1 MGLRVGPESD
11 RTAPDRYRRGVASP
25 QTRSSIVI
33 LAGAR
38 TPMGRFQG
46 GLSSLTATDLG
57 AGAIAAAI
65 DRSRI
70 TPEDVD
76 FAYLG
81 NVVAAGVGQVPARR
95 AAADAGIPLTV
106 PSTLL
111 NRACLSGLH
120 AIHLASQMIRLGEAD
135 TVVAGGMESMT
146 NAPYLLTKA
155 RSGYRIG
162 DGAVVDSMMAD
173 GLTCTLEHCA
183 MGEATERYAAELG
196 LAREPQ
202 DAFAAASH
210 ERAARAQKD
219 GLFATEI
226 VPASIPQRRGE
237 PVVVS
242 DDEGIRTDADA
253 ESMGRL
259 RAAFAPDGNLTAGNA
274 SQISDGAA
282 ACIVT
287 TMDRAEALGIAPLA
301 EVVSHGQVAGPD
313 ASLLHQP
320 SNAIGVALDRAGL
333 TVADMD
339 LLEINE
345 AFAAVALAS
354 MDALGVTDEI
364 VNVNGGAIALGHPI
378 GMSGTRIV
386 LTLAHELARRGGGLG
401 AAGLCGGGGQGEAM
415 VLRVAA

>member
-65 DRSRI
+65 DRSGI

-183 MGEATERYAAELG
+183 MGEATERYASELG

-226 VPASIPQRRGE
+226 VPVSIPQRRGE

>member
-1 MGLRVGPESD
+1 MSE
-11 RTAPDRYRRGVASP
+11 T
-25 QTRSSIVI
+25 VI
-33 LAGAR
+33 LSGAR
-38 TPMGRFQG
+38 TPIAKMSG
-46 GLSSLTATDLG
+46 GLSAFSGTDLG
-57 AGAIAAAI
+57 GLAIKEALA
-65 DRSRI
+65 R
-70 TPEDVD
+70 
-76 FAYLG
+76 
-81 NVVAAGVGQVPARR
+81 AGVPGEDIDYVYMGQVVMGGAGQVPARQ
-95 AAADAGIPLTV
+95 AAFKGGIPLDV
-106 PSTLL
+106 PSTGI
-111 NRACLSGLH
+111 NKACPSGLN
-120 AIHLASQMIRLGEAD
+120 AIQLAHRHIMAGEAEMI
-135 TVVAGGMESMT
+135 VAGGMESMT

-162 DGAVVDSMMAD
+162 DGAVIDSMMAD

-183 MGEATERYAAELG
+183 MGEATERYASELG

-226 VPASIPQRRGE
+226 VPVSIPQRRGE

-287 TMDRAEALGIAPLA
+287 TMDRAEALGITPLA

-345 AFAAVALAS
+345 AFAAVGLAS
-354 MDALGVTDEI
+354 IAELGISDEI
-364 VNVNGGAIALGHPI
+364 VNVNGGAMALGHPI
-378 GMSGTRIV
+378 GATGSILIGTM
-386 LTLAHELARRGGGLG
+386 LDELERRDLQFGLVTMC
-401 AAGLCGGGGQGEAM
+401 AAGGMAPAIIIE
-415 VLRVAA
+415 RI

>member
-1 MGLRVGPESD
+1 
-11 RTAPDRYRRGVASP
+11 
-25 QTRSSIVI
+25 
-33 LAGAR
+33 
-38 TPMGRFQG
+38 MGRFQG
-46 GLSSLTATDLG
+46 GLSPLTATDLG
-57 AGAIAAAI
+57 AAAI
-65 DRSRI
+65 SGALDRAGI
-70 TPEDVD
+70 TGSDVD

-81 NVVAAGVGQVPARR
+81 NVVAAGTGQVPARR

-111 NRACLSGLH
+111 NRACLSGMH

-155 RSGYRIG
+155 RGGYRIG
-162 DGAVVDSMMAD
+162 DGAVVDSMMSD
-173 GLTCTLEHCA
+173 GLTCTLEGCA
-183 MGEATERYAAELG
+183 MGEATERYAAEMG

-202 DAFAAASH
+202 DAFSAQSH

-219 GLFATEI
+219 GLLAEEI
-226 VPASIPQRRGE
+226 VPVSIPQRRGE
-237 PVVVS
+237 PIQLT
-242 DDEGIRTDADA
+242 DDEGIRSDVDASSLA
-253 ESMGRL
+253 RL
-259 RAAFAPDGNLTAGNA
+259 RAAFVADGNITAGNA

-287 TMDRAEALGIAPLA
+287 TLERAEALGMEPLA
-301 EVVSHGQVAGPD
+301 ELVSHGQVAGPD

-320 SNAIGVALDRAGL
+320 SNAIALALEKAGM
-333 TVADMD
+333 TVADLD

-354 MDALGVTDEI
+354 MDALGVSDGI

-378 GMSGTRIV
+378 GMSGTRV
-386 LTLAHELARRGGGLG
+386 ALTLAYELKRRGGGMG
-401 AAGLCGGGGQGEAM
+401 AAALCGGGGQGEAL
-415 VLRVAA
+415 VLKV

>member
-1 MGLRVGPESD
+1 
-11 RTAPDRYRRGVASP
+11 
-25 QTRSSIVI
+25 
-33 LAGAR
+33 
-38 TPMGRFQG
+38 MGRFQG
-46 GLSSLTATDLG
+46 GLSPLTATDLG
-57 AGAIAAAI
+57 AAAI
-65 DRSRI
+65 SGALDRAAMSGA
-70 TPEDVD
+70 DVD

-81 NVVAAGVGQVPARR
+81 NVVAAGIGQVPARR

-111 NRACLSGLH
+111 NRACLSGMH

-155 RSGYRIG
+155 RGGYRIG
-162 DGAVVDSMMAD
+162 DGAVVDSMMSD
-173 GLTCTLEHCA
+173 GLTCTLEGCA
-183 MGEATERYAAELG
+183 MGEATERYAAEMG

-202 DAFAAASH
+202 DAFSAQSH

-219 GLFATEI
+219 GLLAEEI
-226 VPASIPQRRGE
+226 VPVSIPQRRGE
-237 PVVVS
+237 PIQLT
-242 DDEGIRTDADA
+242 DDEGIRSDVDAA
-253 ESMGRL
+253 SLARL
-259 RAAFAPDGNLTAGNA
+259 RAAFVADGNITAGNA

-287 TMDRAEALGIAPLA
+287 TLERAEALGVEPLA
-301 EVVSHGQVAGPD
+301 ELVSHGQVAGPD

-320 SNAIGVALDRAGL
+320 SNAIALALEKAGM
-333 TVADMD
+333 TVADLD

-354 MDALGVTDEI
+354 MDALGVSDQM

-378 GMSGTRIV
+378 GMSGTRV
-386 LTLAHELARRGGGLG
+386 ALTLAYELKRRGGGMG
-401 AAGLCGGGGQGEAM
+401 AAALCGGGGQGEAL
-415 VLRVAA
+415 VLKV

>member
-1 MGLRVGPESD
+1 
-11 RTAPDRYRRGVASP
+11 
-25 QTRSSIVI
+25 
-33 LAGAR
+33 
-38 TPMGRFQG
+38 MGRFQG
-46 GLSSLTATDLG
+46 GLSPLTATDLG
-57 AGAIAAAI
+57 AAAI
-65 DRSRI
+65 SGALDRAGI
-70 TPEDVD
+70 TGSDVD

-81 NVVAAGVGQVPARR
+81 NVVAAGTGQVPARR

-111 NRACLSGLH
+111 NRACLSGMH

-155 RSGYRIG
+155 RGGYRIG
-162 DGAVVDSMMAD
+162 DGAVVDSMMSD
-173 GLTCTLEHCA
+173 GLTCTLEGCA
-183 MGEATERYAAELG
+183 MGEATERYAAEMG

-202 DAFAAASH
+202 DAFSAQSH

-219 GLFATEI
+219 GLLAEEI
-226 VPASIPQRRGE
+226 VPVSIPQRRGE
-237 PVVVS
+237 PIQLT
-242 DDEGIRTDADA
+242 DDEGIRSDVDAA
-253 ESMGRL
+253 SLARL
-259 RAAFAPDGNLTAGNA
+259 RAAFVADGNITAGNA

-287 TMDRAEALGIAPLA
+287 TLERAEALGVEPLA
-301 EVVSHGQVAGPD
+301 ELVSHGQVAGPD

-320 SNAIGVALDRAGL
+320 SNAIALALEKAGM
-333 TVADMD
+333 TVADLD

-354 MDALGVTDEI
+354 MDALGVSDQM

-378 GMSGTRIV
+378 GMSGTRV
-386 LTLAHELARRGGGLG
+386 ALTLAYELKRRGGGMG
-401 AAGLCGGGGQGEAM
+401 AAALCGGGGQGEALILK
-415 VLRVAA
+415 VVGA

>member
-1 MGLRVGPESD
+1 
-11 RTAPDRYRRGVASP
+11 
-25 QTRSSIVI
+25 
-33 LAGAR
+33 
-38 TPMGRFQG
+38 MGRFQG
-46 GLSSLTATDLG
+46 GLSPLTATDLG
-57 AGAIAAAI
+57 AAAI
-65 DRSRI
+65 SGALDRAGI
-70 TPEDVD
+70 TGSDVD

-81 NVVAAGVGQVPARR
+81 NVVAAGTGQVPARR

-111 NRACLSGLH
+111 NRACLSGMH

-155 RSGYRIG
+155 RGGYRIG
-162 DGAVVDSMMAD
+162 DGAVVDSMMSD
-173 GLTCTLEHCA
+173 GLTCTLEGCA
-183 MGEATERYAAELG
+183 MGEATERYAAEMG

-202 DAFAAASH
+202 DAFSAQSH

-219 GLFATEI
+219 GLLADEI
-226 VPASIPQRRGE
+226 VPVSIPQRRGE
-237 PVVVS
+237 PIQLT
-242 DDEGIRTDADA
+242 DDEGIRSDVDASSLA
-253 ESMGRL
+253 RL
-259 RAAFAPDGNLTAGNA
+259 RAAFVADGNITAGNA

-287 TMDRAEALGIAPLA
+287 TLERAEALGVEPLA
-301 EVVSHGQVAGPD
+301 ELVSHGQVAGPD

-320 SNAIGVALDRAGL
+320 SNAIALALEKAGM
-333 TVADMD
+333 TVSDLD

-354 MDALGVTDEI
+354 MDALGVSDQM

-378 GMSGTRIV
+378 GMSGTRV
-386 LTLAHELARRGGGLG
+386 ALTLAYELKRRGGGMG
-401 AAGLCGGGGQGEAM
+401 AAALCGGGGQGEALILK
-415 VLRVAA
+415 VVGA

>member
-1 MGLRVGPESD
+1 
-11 RTAPDRYRRGVASP
+11 
-25 QTRSSIVI
+25 
-33 LAGAR
+33 
-38 TPMGRFQG
+38 MGRFQG

-57 AGAIAAAI
+57 AVAIEEAVKRAGMAADDI
-65 DRSRI
+65 
-70 TPEDVD
+70 D

-120 AIHLASQMIRLGEAD
+120 AIHLASQMIRLDEAE

-155 RSGYRIG
+155 RGGYRIG
-162 DGAVVDSMMAD
+162 DGAVVDSMMLD

-196 LAREPQ
+196 LERGPQ

-219 GLFATEI
+219 GLLAEEI
-226 VPASIPQRRGE
+226 APVSVPQRRGE
-237 PVVVS
+237 PVVVV
-242 DDEGIRTDADA
+242 DDEGIRPEADAD
-253 ESMGRL
+253 SMGRL
-259 RAAFAPDGNLTAGNA
+259 PAAFVPDGNITAGNA

-287 TMDRAEALGIAPLA
+287 TMDRAEALGVTPLA
-301 EVVSHGQVAGPD
+301 EVVAHGQVAGPD

-320 SNAIGVALDRAGL
+320 SNAIALALQRAGM
-333 TVADMD
+333 TTGD
-339 LLEINE
+339 LDLVEINE

-354 MDALGVTDEI
+354 MDALGVPDDM

-386 LTLAHELARRGGGLG
+386 LSLAHELKRRGGGLG
-401 AAGLCGGGGQGEAM
+401 AAGLCGGGGQGEAL
-415 VLRVAA
+415 VVRVAA

>member
-1 MGLRVGPESD
+1 MPS
-11 RTAPDRYRRGVASP
+11 AASP
-25 QTRSSIVI
+25 IVI

-46 GLSSLTATDLG
+46 GLSPLTATDLG
-57 AGAIAAAI
+57 AAAI
-65 DRSRI
+65 SGALDRAGI
-70 TPEDVD
+70 TGSDVD

-81 NVVAAGVGQVPARR
+81 NVVAAGTGQVPARR

-111 NRACLSGLH
+111 NRACLSGMH

-155 RSGYRIG
+155 RGGYRIG
-162 DGAVVDSMMAD
+162 DGAVVDSMMSD
-173 GLTCTLEHCA
+173 GLTCTLEGCA
-183 MGEATERYAAELG
+183 MGEATERYAAEMG

-202 DAFAAASH
+202 DAFSAQSH

-219 GLFATEI
+219 GLLADEI
-226 VPASIPQRRGE
+226 VPVSIPQRRGE
-237 PVVVS
+237 PIQLT
-242 DDEGIRTDADA
+242 DDEGIRSDVDAA
-253 ESMGRL
+253 SLARL
-259 RAAFAPDGNLTAGNA
+259 RAAFVADGNITAGNA

-287 TMDRAEALGIAPLA
+287 TLERSEALGVEPLA
-301 EVVSHGQVAGPD
+301 ELVSHGQVAGPD

-320 SNAIGVALDRAGL
+320 SNAIALALEKAGM
-333 TVADMD
+333 TVSDLD

-354 MDALGVTDEI
+354 MDALGVSDQM

-378 GMSGTRIV
+378 GMSGTRV
-386 LTLAHELARRGGGLG
+386 ALTLAYELKRRGGGMG
-401 AAGLCGGGGQGEAM
+401 AAALCGGGGQGEAL
-415 VLRVAA
+415 VLKV

>member
-1 MGLRVGPESD
+1 
-11 RTAPDRYRRGVASP
+11 
-25 QTRSSIVI
+25 
-33 LAGAR
+33 
-38 TPMGRFQG
+38 MGRFQG
-46 GLSSLTATDLG
+46 GLSPLTATDLG
-57 AGAIAAAI
+57 AAAI
-65 DRSRI
+65 SGALDRAGI
-70 TPEDVD
+70 TGSDVD

-81 NVVAAGVGQVPARR
+81 NVVAAGTGQVPARR

-111 NRACLSGLH
+111 NRACLSGMH

-155 RSGYRIG
+155 RGGYRIG
-162 DGAVVDSMMAD
+162 DGAVVDSMMSD
-173 GLTCTLEHCA
+173 GLTCTLEGCA
-183 MGEATERYAAELG
+183 MGEATERYAAEMG

-202 DAFAAASH
+202 DAFSAQSH

-219 GLFATEI
+219 GLLAEEI
-226 VPASIPQRRGE
+226 VPVSIPQRRGE
-237 PVVVS
+237 PIQLT
-242 DDEGIRTDADA
+242 DDEGIRSDVDATSLA
-253 ESMGRL
+253 RL
-259 RAAFAPDGNLTAGNA
+259 RAAFVADGNITAGNA

-287 TMDRAEALGIAPLA
+287 TLERAEALGVEPLA
-301 EVVSHGQVAGPD
+301 ELVSHGQVAGPD

-320 SNAIGVALDRAGL
+320 SNAIALALEKAGM
-333 TVADMD
+333 TVADLD

-354 MDALGVTDEI
+354 MDALGVSDQM

-378 GMSGTRIV
+378 GMSGTRV
-386 LTLAHELARRGGGLG
+386 ALTLAYELKRRGGGMG
-401 AAGLCGGGGQGEAM
+401 AAALCGGGGQGEAL
-415 VLRVAA
+415 VLKV

>member
-1 MGLRVGPESD
+1 MPS
-11 RTAPDRYRRGVASP
+11 AASP
-25 QTRSSIVI
+25 IVI

-46 GLSSLTATDLG
+46 GLSPLTATDLG
-57 AGAIAAAI
+57 AAAI
-65 DRSRI
+65 SGALDQAGI
-70 TPEDVD
+70 TGSDVD

-81 NVVAAGVGQVPARR
+81 NVVAAGTGQVPARR

-111 NRACLSGLH
+111 NRACLSGMH

-155 RSGYRIG
+155 RGGYRIG
-162 DGAVVDSMMAD
+162 DGAVVDSMMSD
-173 GLTCTLEHCA
+173 GLTCTLEGCA
-183 MGEATERYAAELG
+183 MGEATERYAAEMG

-202 DAFAAASH
+202 DAFSAQSH

-219 GLFATEI
+219 GLLAEEI
-226 VPASIPQRRGE
+226 VPVSIPQRRGE
-237 PVVVS
+237 PIQLT
-242 DDEGIRTDADA
+242 DDEGIRSDVDAA
-253 ESMGRL
+253 SLARL
-259 RAAFAPDGNLTAGNA
+259 RAAFVADGNITAGNA

-287 TMDRAEALGIAPLA
+287 TLERAEALGVEPLA
-301 EVVSHGQVAGPD
+301 ELVSHGQVAGPD

-320 SNAIGVALDRAGL
+320 SNAIALALEKAGM
-333 TVADMD
+333 TVADLD

-354 MDALGVTDEI
+354 MDALGVSDQM

-378 GMSGTRIV
+378 GMSGTRV
-386 LTLAHELARRGGGLG
+386 ALTLAYELKRRGGGMG
-401 AAGLCGGGGQGEAM
+401 AAALCGGGGQGEAL
-415 VLRVAA
+415 VLKVVGA

>member
-1 MGLRVGPESD
+1 MPS
-11 RTAPDRYRRGVASP
+11 AASP
-25 QTRSSIVI
+25 IVI

-46 GLSSLTATDLG
+46 GLSPLTATDLG
-57 AGAIAAAI
+57 AAAI
-65 DRSRI
+65 SGALDRAGI
-70 TPEDVD
+70 TGSDVD

-81 NVVAAGVGQVPARR
+81 NVVAAGTGQVPARR

-111 NRACLSGLH
+111 NRACLSGMH

-155 RSGYRIG
+155 RGGYRIG
-162 DGAVVDSMMAD
+162 DGAVVDSMMSD
-173 GLTCTLEHCA
+173 GLTCTLEGCA
-183 MGEATERYAAELG
+183 MGEATERYAAEMG

-202 DAFAAASH
+202 DAFSAQSH

-219 GLFATEI
+219 GLLAEEI
-226 VPASIPQRRGE
+226 VPVSIPQRRGE
-237 PVVVS
+237 PIQLT
-242 DDEGIRTDADA
+242 DDEGIRSDVDAA
-253 ESMGRL
+253 SLARL
-259 RAAFAPDGNLTAGNA
+259 RAAFVADGNITAGNA

-287 TMDRAEALGIAPLA
+287 TLKRAEALGMEPLA
-301 EVVSHGQVAGPD
+301 ELVSHGQVAGPD

-320 SNAIGVALDRAGL
+320 SNAIALALEKAGM
-333 TVADMD
+333 TVADLD

-354 MDALGVTDEI
+354 MDALGVSDQM

-378 GMSGTRIV
+378 GMSGTRV
-386 LTLAHELARRGGGLG
+386 ALTLAYELKRRGGGMG
-401 AAGLCGGGGQGEAM
+401 AAALCGGGGQGEAL
-415 VLRVAA
+415 VLKV

>member
-1 MGLRVGPESD
+1 MPS
-11 RTAPDRYRRGVASP
+11 AASP
-25 QTRSSIVI
+25 IVI

-46 GLSSLTATDLG
+46 GLSPLTATDLG
-57 AGAIAAAI
+57 AAAI
-65 DRSRI
+65 SGALDRAGI
-70 TPEDVD
+70 TGSDVD

-81 NVVAAGVGQVPARR
+81 NVVAAGTGQVPARR

-111 NRACLSGLH
+111 NRACLSGMH

-155 RSGYRIG
+155 RGGYRIG
-162 DGAVVDSMMAD
+162 DGAVVDSMMSD
-173 GLTCTLEHCA
+173 GLTCTLEGCA
-183 MGEATERYAAELG
+183 MGEATERYAAEMG

-202 DAFAAASH
+202 DAFSAQSH

-219 GLFATEI
+219 GLLAEEI
-226 VPASIPQRRGE
+226 VPVSIPQHRGE
-237 PVVVS
+237 PIQLT
-242 DDEGIRTDADA
+242 DDEGIRSDVDATSLA
-253 ESMGRL
+253 RL
-259 RAAFAPDGNLTAGNA
+259 RAAFVADGNITAGNA

-287 TMDRAEALGIAPLA
+287 TLERAEALGVEPLA
-301 EVVSHGQVAGPD
+301 ELVSHGQVAGPD

-320 SNAIGVALDRAGL
+320 SNAIALALEKAGM
-333 TVADMD
+333 TVADLD

-354 MDALGVTDEI
+354 MDALGVSDQM

-378 GMSGTRIV
+378 GMSGTRV
-386 LTLAHELARRGGGLG
+386 ALTLAYELKRRGGGMG
-401 AAGLCGGGGQGEAM
+401 AAALCGGGGQGEAL
-415 VLRVAA
+415 VLKV

>member
-1 MGLRVGPESD
+1 
-11 RTAPDRYRRGVASP
+11 
-25 QTRSSIVI
+25 
-33 LAGAR
+33 
-38 TPMGRFQG
+38 MGRFQG

-57 AGAIAAAI
+57 AVAIEEAVKRAGMAADDI
-65 DRSRI
+65 
-70 TPEDVD
+70 D

-120 AIHLASQMIRLGEAD
+120 AIHLASQMIRLDEAE

-155 RSGYRIG
+155 RGGYRIG
-162 DGAVVDSMMAD
+162 AGAVVDSMMAD

-196 LAREPQ
+196 LERGPQ

-219 GLFATEI
+219 GLLAEEI
-226 VPASIPQRRGE
+226 APVSVPQRRGE
-237 PVVVS
+237 PVVVV
-242 DDEGIRTDADA
+242 DDEGIRPEADAD
-253 ESMGRL
+253 SMGRL
-259 RAAFAPDGNLTAGNA
+259 PAAFVPDGNITAGNA

-287 TMDRAEALGIAPLA
+287 TMDRAEALGVTPLA
-301 EVVSHGQVAGPD
+301 EVVAHGQVAGPD

-320 SNAIGVALDRAGL
+320 SNAIALALQRAGM
-333 TVADMD
+333 TTGD
-339 LLEINE
+339 LDLVEINE

-354 MDALGVTDEI
+354 MDALGVPDDM

-386 LTLAHELARRGGGLG
+386 LSLAHELKRRGGGIG
-401 AAGLCGGGGQGEAM
+401 AAGLCGGGGQGEAL
-415 VLRVAA
+415 VVRVAA

>member
-1 MGLRVGPESD
+1 
-11 RTAPDRYRRGVASP
+11 
-25 QTRSSIVI
+25 
-33 LAGAR
+33 
-38 TPMGRFQG
+38 MGRFQG
-46 GLSSLTATDLG
+46 GLSPLTATDLG
-57 AGAIAAAI
+57 AAAI
-65 DRSRI
+65 SGALDRAAMSGA
-70 TPEDVD
+70 DVD

-81 NVVAAGVGQVPARR
+81 NVVAAGTGQVPARR

-111 NRACLSGLH
+111 NRACLSGMH

-155 RSGYRIG
+155 RGGYRIG
-162 DGAVVDSMMAD
+162 DGAVIDSMMSD
-173 GLTCTLEHCA
+173 GLTCTLEGCA
-183 MGEATERYAAELG
+183 MGEATERYAADLG

-202 DAFAAASH
+202 DAFSAQSH

-219 GLFATEI
+219 GLLADEI
-226 VPASIPQRRGE
+226 VPVSIPQRRGE
-237 PVVVS
+237 S
-242 DDEGIRTDADA
+242 IQLTDDEGIRSDVDAA
-253 ESMGRL
+253 SLARL
-259 RAAFAPDGNLTAGNA
+259 RAAFVADGNITAGNA

-287 TMDRAEALGIAPLA
+287 TLERAEALGMEPLA
-301 EVVSHGQVAGPD
+301 ELVSHGQVAGPD

-320 SNAIGVALDRAGL
+320 SNAIALALEKAGM
-333 TVADMD
+333 TVSDLD

-354 MDALGVTDEI
+354 MDALGVSDGI

-378 GMSGTRIV
+378 GMSGTRV
-386 LTLAHELARRGGGLG
+386 ALTLAYELKRRGGGIG
-401 AAGLCGGGGQGEAM
+401 AAALCGGGGQGEAL
-415 VLRVAA
+415 VLKV

>member
-1 MGLRVGPESD
+1 
-11 RTAPDRYRRGVASP
+11 
-25 QTRSSIVI
+25 
-33 LAGAR
+33 
-38 TPMGRFQG
+38 MGRFQG

-57 AGAIAAAI
+57 AVAIEEAVKRAGMAADDI
-65 DRSRI
+65 
-70 TPEDVD
+70 D

-120 AIHLASQMIRLGEAD
+120 AIHLASQMIRLDEAE

-155 RSGYRIG
+155 RGGYRIG
-162 DGAVVDSMMAD
+162 DGAVVDSMMLD

-196 LAREPQ
+196 LERGPQ

-210 ERAARAQKD
+210 ESAARAQKD
-219 GLFATEI
+219 GLLAEEI
-226 VPASIPQRRGE
+226 APVSVPQRRGE
-237 PVVVS
+237 PVVVV
-242 DDEGIRTDADA
+242 DDEGIRPEADAD
-253 ESMGRL
+253 SMGRL
-259 RAAFAPDGNLTAGNA
+259 PAAFVPDGNITAGNA

-287 TMDRAEALGIAPLA
+287 TMDRAEALGVTPLA
-301 EVVSHGQVAGPD
+301 EVVAHGQVAGPD

-320 SNAIGVALDRAGL
+320 SNAIALALQRAGM
-333 TVADMD
+333 TTGD
-339 LLEINE
+339 LDLVEINE

-354 MDALGVTDEI
+354 MDALGVPDDM

-386 LTLAHELARRGGGLG
+386 LSLAHELKRRGGGIG
-401 AAGLCGGGGQGEAM
+401 AAGLCGGGGQGEAL
-415 VLRVAA
+415 VVRVAA

>member
-1 MGLRVGPESD
+1 MTGSA
-11 RTAPDRYRRGVASP
+11 TSSP
-25 QTRSSIVI
+25 IVI

-46 GLSSLTATDLG
+46 GLSSCSATDLG

-65 DRSRI
+65 ERSGI
-70 TPEDVD
+70 TPEDVN

-162 DGAVVDSMMAD
+162 DGTVVDSMMAD

-226 VPASIPQRRGE
+226 VTVSIPQRRGE

-320 SNAIGVALDRAGL
+320 SNAIGVALDRVGL
-333 TVADMD
+333 TVADLD

-354 MDALGVTDEI
+354 MDALGVTNEI

>member
-1 MGLRVGPESD
+1 
-11 RTAPDRYRRGVASP
+11 
-25 QTRSSIVI
+25 
-33 LAGAR
+33 
-38 TPMGRFQG
+38 MGRFQG
-46 GLSSLTATDLG
+46 GLSPLTATDLG
-57 AGAIAAAI
+57 AAAI
-65 DRSRI
+65 SGALDRAGI
-70 TPEDVD
+70 TGSDVD

-81 NVVAAGVGQVPARR
+81 NVVAAGTGQVPARR

-111 NRACLSGLH
+111 NRACLSGMH

-155 RSGYRIG
+155 RGGYRIG
-162 DGAVVDSMMAD
+162 DGAVVDSMMSD
-173 GLTCTLEHCA
+173 GLTCTLEGCA
-183 MGEATERYAAELG
+183 MGEATERYAAEMG

-202 DAFAAASH
+202 DAFSAQSH

-219 GLFATEI
+219 GLLAEEI
-226 VPASIPQRRGE
+226 VPVSIPQRRGE
-237 PVVVS
+237 PIQLT
-242 DDEGIRTDADA
+242 DDEGIRSDVDAA
-253 ESMGRL
+253 SLARL
-259 RAAFAPDGNLTAGNA
+259 RAAFVADGNITAGNA

-287 TMDRAEALGIAPLA
+287 TLERAEALGVEPLA
-301 EVVSHGQVAGPD
+301 ELVSHGQVAGPD

-320 SNAIGVALDRAGL
+320 SNAIALALEKAGM
-333 TVADMD
+333 TVADLD

-354 MDALGVTDEI
+354 MDALGVSDQM

-378 GMSGTRIV
+378 GMSGTRV
-386 LTLAHELARRGGGLG
+386 ALTLAYELKRRGGGMG
-401 AAGLCGGGGQGEAM
+401 AAALCGGGGQGEAL
-415 VLRVAA
+415 VLRV

>member
-1 MGLRVGPESD
+1 
-11 RTAPDRYRRGVASP
+11 
-25 QTRSSIVI
+25 
-33 LAGAR
+33 
-38 TPMGRFQG
+38 MGRFQG

-57 AGAIAAAI
+57 AVAIEEAVKRAGMAADDI
-65 DRSRI
+65 
-70 TPEDVD
+70 D

-120 AIHLASQMIRLGEAD
+120 AIHLASQMIRLDEAE

-155 RSGYRIG
+155 RGGYRIG
-162 DGAVVDSMMAD
+162 DGAVVASMMLD

-196 LAREPQ
+196 LERGPQ

-219 GLFATEI
+219 GLLAEEI
-226 VPASIPQRRGE
+226 APVSVPQRRGE
-237 PVVVS
+237 PVVVV
-242 DDEGIRTDADA
+242 DDEGIRPEADAD
-253 ESMGRL
+253 SMSRL
-259 RAAFAPDGNLTAGNA
+259 PAAFVPDGNITAGNA

-287 TMDRAEALGIAPLA
+287 TMDRAEALGVTPLA
-301 EVVSHGQVAGPD
+301 EVVAHGQVAGPD

-320 SNAIGVALDRAGL
+320 SNAIALALQRAGM
-333 TVADMD
+333 TTGD
-339 LLEINE
+339 LDLVEINE

-354 MDALGVTDEI
+354 MDALGVPDDM
-364 VNVNGGAIALGHPI
+364 VNGNGGAIALGHPI

-386 LTLAHELARRGGGLG
+386 LSLAHELKRRGGGLG
-401 AAGLCGGGGQGEAM
+401 AAGLCGGGGQGEAL
-415 VLRVAA
+415 VVRVAA

>member
-1 MGLRVGPESD
+1 MPS
-11 RTAPDRYRRGVASP
+11 AASP
-25 QTRSSIVI
+25 IVI

-46 GLSSLTATDLG
+46 GLSPLTATDLG
-57 AGAIAAAI
+57 AAAI
-65 DRSRI
+65 SGALDRAAMSGA
-70 TPEDVD
+70 DVD

-81 NVVAAGVGQVPARR
+81 NVVAAGTGQVPARR

-111 NRACLSGLH
+111 NRACLSGMH

-155 RSGYRIG
+155 RGGYRIG
-162 DGAVVDSMMAD
+162 DGAVIDSMMSD
-173 GLTCTLEHCA
+173 GLTCTLEGCA
-183 MGEATERYAAELG
+183 MGEATERYAADLG

-202 DAFAAASH
+202 DAFSAQSH
-210 ERAARAQKD
+210 ERAAKAQKD
-219 GLFATEI
+219 GLLADEI
-226 VPASIPQRRGE
+226 VPVSIPQRRGE
-237 PVVVS
+237 S
-242 DDEGIRTDADA
+242 IQLTDDEGIRSDVDAA
-253 ESMGRL
+253 SLARL
-259 RAAFAPDGNLTAGNA
+259 RAAFVADGNITAGNA

-287 TMDRAEALGIAPLA
+287 TLERAEALGMEPLA
-301 EVVSHGQVAGPD
+301 ELVSHGQVAGPD

-320 SNAIGVALDRAGL
+320 SNAIALALEKAGM
-333 TVADMD
+333 TVSDLD

-354 MDALGVTDEI
+354 MDALGVSDGI

-378 GMSGTRIV
+378 GMSGTRV
-386 LTLAHELARRGGGLG
+386 ALTLAYELKRRGGGMG
-401 AAGLCGGGGQGEAM
+401 AAALCGGGGQGEAL
-415 VLRVAA
+415 VLKVVGA

>member
-1 MGLRVGPESD
+1 
-11 RTAPDRYRRGVASP
+11 
-25 QTRSSIVI
+25 
-33 LAGAR
+33 
-38 TPMGRFQG
+38 MGRFQG
-46 GLSSLTATDLG
+46 GLSPLTATDLG
-57 AGAIAAAI
+57 AAAI
-65 DRSRI
+65 SGALDRAGI
-70 TPEDVD
+70 TGSDVD

-81 NVVAAGVGQVPARR
+81 NVVAAGTGQVPARR

-111 NRACLSGLH
+111 NRACLSGMH

-155 RSGYRIG
+155 RGGYRIG
-162 DGAVVDSMMAD
+162 DGAVVDSMMSD
-173 GLTCTLEHCA
+173 GLTCTLEGCA
-183 MGEATERYAAELG
+183 MGEATERYAAEMG

-202 DAFAAASH
+202 DAFSAQSH

-219 GLFATEI
+219 GLLAEEI
-226 VPASIPQRRGE
+226 VPVSIPQRRGE
-237 PVVVS
+237 PIQLT
-242 DDEGIRTDADA
+242 DDEGIRSDVDASSLA
-253 ESMGRL
+253 RL
-259 RAAFAPDGNLTAGNA
+259 RAAFVADGNITAGNA

-287 TMDRAEALGIAPLA
+287 TLERAEALGVEPLA
-301 EVVSHGQVAGPD
+301 ELVSHGQVAGPD

-320 SNAIGVALDRAGL
+320 SNAIALALEKAGMTISDL
-333 TVADMD
+333 D

-354 MDALGVTDEI
+354 MDALGVSDGI

-378 GMSGTRIV
+378 GMSGTRV
-386 LTLAHELARRGGGLG
+386 ALTLAYELKRRGGGMG
-401 AAGLCGGGGQGEAM
+401 AAALCGGGGQGEAL
-415 VLRVAA
+415 VLKV

>member
-1 MGLRVGPESD
+1 MTGSA
-11 RTAPDRYRRGVASP
+11 TSSP
-25 QTRSSIVI
+25 IVI

-46 GLSSLTATDLG
+46 GLSSRSATDLG
-57 AGAIAAAI
+57 AAAIAAAI
-65 DRSRI
+65 ERSGI

-95 AAADAGIPLTV
+95 AAADAGIPLTA

-135 TVVAGGMESMT
+135 IVVAGGMESMT

-226 VPASIPQRRGE
+226 VPVNIPQRRGE

-287 TMDRAEALGIAPLA
+287 TMARAEALGIAPLA

-378 GMSGTRIV
+378 GMSGTRIA

>member
-1 MGLRVGPESD
+1 MTGSA
-11 RTAPDRYRRGVASP
+11 TSSP
-25 QTRSSIVI
+25 IVI

-46 GLSSLTATDLG
+46 GLSSCSATDLG

-65 DRSRI
+65 ERSGI

-162 DGAVVDSMMAD
+162 DGTVVDSMMAD

-226 VPASIPQRRGE
+226 VTVSIPQRRGE

-320 SNAIGVALDRAGL
+320 SNAIGVALDRVGL
-333 TVADMD
+333 TVADLD

-354 MDALGVTDEI
+354 MDALGVTNEI

>member
-1 MGLRVGPESD
+1 MTGSA
-11 RTAPDRYRRGVASP
+11 TSSP
-25 QTRSSIVI
+25 IVI

-46 GLSSLTATDLG
+46 GLSSCSATDLG

-65 DRSRI
+65 ERSGI

-202 DAFAAASH
+202 DAFATASH

-226 VPASIPQRRGE
+226 VPVSIPQRKGE

-287 TMDRAEALGIAPLA
+287 TMARAEALGIAPLA

>member
-1 MGLRVGPESD
+1 
-11 RTAPDRYRRGVASP
+11 
-25 QTRSSIVI
+25 
-33 LAGAR
+33 
-38 TPMGRFQG
+38 MGRFQG

-57 AGAIAAAI
+57 AVAIEEAVKRAGMAADDI
-65 DRSRI
+65 
-70 TPEDVD
+70 D

-120 AIHLASQMIRLGEAD
+120 AIHLASQMIRLDEAE

-155 RSGYRIG
+155 RGGYRIG
-162 DGAVVDSMMAD
+162 DGAVVDSMMLD

-196 LAREPQ
+196 LERGPQ

-219 GLFATEI
+219 GLLAEEI
-226 VPASIPQRRGE
+226 APVTVPQRRGE
-237 PVVVS
+237 PVVVV
-242 DDEGIRTDADA
+242 DDEGIRPEADAD
-253 ESMGRL
+253 SMGRL
-259 RAAFAPDGNLTAGNA
+259 PAAFVPDGNITAGNA

-287 TMDRAEALGIAPLA
+287 TMDRAEALGVTPLA
-301 EVVSHGQVAGPD
+301 EVVAHGQVAGPD

-320 SNAIGVALDRAGL
+320 SNAIALALQRAGM
-333 TVADMD
+333 TTGD
-339 LLEINE
+339 LDLVEINE

-354 MDALGVTDEI
+354 MDALGVPDDM

-386 LTLAHELARRGGGLG
+386 LSLAHELKRRGGGIG
-401 AAGLCGGGGQGEAM
+401 AAGLCGGGGQGEAL
-415 VLRVAA
+415 VVRVAA

>member
-25 QTRSSIVI
+25 QTRSPIVI

-65 DRSRI
+65 DRSGI

-183 MGEATERYAAELG
+183 MGEATERYASELG

-226 VPASIPQRRGE
+226 VPVSIPQRRGE

-259 RAAFAPDGNLTAGNA
+259 PAAFAPDGNLTAGNA

-320 SNAIGVALDRAGL
+320 SNAISVALDRAGL

-378 GMSGTRIV
+378 GMSGTRIA

>member
-1 MGLRVGPESD
+1 
-11 RTAPDRYRRGVASP
+11 
-25 QTRSSIVI
+25 
-33 LAGAR
+33 
-38 TPMGRFQG
+38 MGRFQG

-120 AIHLASQMIRLGEAD
+120 AIHLASQMIRLGEAN

-226 VPASIPQRRGE
+226 VPVSIPQRRGE

-287 TMDRAEALGIAPLA
+287 TMDRAEALGITPLA

>member
-1 MGLRVGPESD
+1 
-11 RTAPDRYRRGVASP
+11 
-25 QTRSSIVI
+25 
-33 LAGAR
+33 
-38 TPMGRFQG
+38 MGRFQG

-65 DRSRI
+65 DRSGI

-95 AAADAGIPLTV
+95 AVADAGIPLTV

-354 MDALGVTDEI
+354 MEALGVTDEI

>member
-1 MGLRVGPESD
+1 
-11 RTAPDRYRRGVASP
+11 
-25 QTRSSIVI
+25 
-33 LAGAR
+33 
-38 TPMGRFQG
+38 MGRFQG

-57 AGAIAAAI
+57 AVAIEEAVKRAGMAADDI
-65 DRSRI
+65 
-70 TPEDVD
+70 D

-120 AIHLASQMIRLGEAD
+120 AIHLASQMIRLDVAE

-155 RSGYRIG
+155 RGGYRIG
-162 DGAVVDSMMAD
+162 DGAVVDSMMLD

-196 LAREPQ
+196 LERGPQ

-219 GLFATEI
+219 GLLAEEI
-226 VPASIPQRRGE
+226 APVSVPQRRGE
-237 PVVVS
+237 PVVVV
-242 DDEGIRTDADA
+242 DDEGIRPEADAD
-253 ESMGRL
+253 SMGRL
-259 RAAFAPDGNLTAGNA
+259 PAAFVPDGNITAGNA

-287 TMDRAEALGIAPLA
+287 TMDRAEALGVTPLA
-301 EVVSHGQVAGPD
+301 EVVAHGQVAGPD

-320 SNAIGVALDRAGL
+320 SNAIALALQRAGM
-333 TVADMD
+333 TTGD
-339 LLEINE
+339 LDLVEINE

-354 MDALGVTDEI
+354 MDALGVPDDM

-386 LTLAHELARRGGGLG
+386 LSLAHELKRRGGGIG
-401 AAGLCGGGGQGEAM
+401 AAGLCGGGGQGEAL
-415 VLRVAA
+415 VVRVAA

>member
-1 MGLRVGPESD
+1 M
-11 RTAPDRYRRGVASP
+11 AS
-25 QTRSSIVI
+25 SSGSPIVI

-46 GLSSLTATDLG
+46 GLSSRTATDLG
-57 AGAIAAAI
+57 ATAIAAALE
-65 DRSRI
+65 RSGI
-70 TPEDVD
+70 GPDDVD

-81 NVVAAGVGQVPARR
+81 NVVAAGTGQVPARR

-111 NRACLSGLH
+111 NRACLSGMH

-155 RSGYRIG
+155 RAGYRIG
-162 DGAVVDSMMAD
+162 DGALVDSMMYD

-183 MGEATERYAAELG
+183 MGEATERYAADLG
-196 LAREPQ
+196 LERGPQ

-210 ERAARAQKD
+210 ERAAKAQKD
-219 GLFATEI
+219 GLLAEEI
-226 VPASIPQRRGE
+226 TPVTIPQRKGDDL
-237 PVVVS
+237 VVV
-242 DDEGIRTDADA
+242 DDEGIRADADA

-259 RAAFAPDGNLTAGNA
+259 PAAFAAGGNITAGNA

-282 ACIVT
+282 ACVVT
-287 TMDRAEALGIAPLA
+287 TLERAEALGVAPLA

-320 SNAIGVALDRAGL
+320 SNAIALALEKAGMA
-333 TVADMD
+333 VGD
-339 LLEINE
+339 LDLVEVNE

-354 MDALGVTDEI
+354 MEALGVPDDM

-378 GMSGTRIV
+378 GMSGTRIA
-386 LTLAHELARRGGGLG
+386 LTLAHELKRRGGGTG
-401 AAGLCGGGGQGEAM
+401 AAGLCGGGGQGEAL

>member
-1 MGLRVGPESD
+1 
-11 RTAPDRYRRGVASP
+11 
-25 QTRSSIVI
+25 
-33 LAGAR
+33 
-38 TPMGRFQG
+38 MGRFQG
-46 GLSSLTATDLG
+46 GLSPLTATDLG
-57 AGAIAAAI
+57 AAAI
-65 DRSRI
+65 SGALDRAGI
-70 TPEDVD
+70 TGSDVD

-81 NVVAAGVGQVPARR
+81 NVVAAGTGQVPARR

-111 NRACLSGLH
+111 NRACLSGMH

-155 RSGYRIG
+155 RGGYRIG
-162 DGAVVDSMMAD
+162 DGAVVDSMMSD
-173 GLTCTLEHCA
+173 GLTCTLEGCA
-183 MGEATERYAAELG
+183 MGEATERYAAEMG

-202 DAFAAASH
+202 DAFSAQSH

-219 GLFATEI
+219 GLLADEI
-226 VPASIPQRRGE
+226 VPVSIPQRRGE
-237 PVVVS
+237 S
-242 DDEGIRTDADA
+242 IQLTDDEGIRSDVDAA
-253 ESMGRL
+253 SLARL
-259 RAAFAPDGNLTAGNA
+259 WAAFVADGNITAGNA

-287 TMDRAEALGIAPLA
+287 TLERAEALGMEPLA
-301 EVVSHGQVAGPD
+301 ELVSHGQVAGPD

-320 SNAIGVALDRAGL
+320 SNAIALALEKAGM
-333 TVADMD
+333 TVADLD

-354 MDALGVTDEI
+354 MDALGVSDQM

-378 GMSGTRIV
+378 GMSGTRV
-386 LTLAHELARRGGGLG
+386 ALTLAYELKRRGGGMG
-401 AAGLCGGGGQGEAM
+401 AAALCGGGGQGEALILK
-415 VLRVAA
+415 VVGA

>member
-1 MGLRVGPESD
+1 MPS
-11 RTAPDRYRRGVASP
+11 AASP
-25 QTRSSIVI
+25 IVI

-46 GLSSLTATDLG
+46 GLSPLTATDLG
-57 AGAIAAAI
+57 AAAI
-65 DRSRI
+65 SGALDRAAMSGA
-70 TPEDVD
+70 DVD

-81 NVVAAGVGQVPARR
+81 NVVAAGTGQVPARR

-111 NRACLSGLH
+111 NRACLSGMH

-155 RSGYRIG
+155 RGGYRIG
-162 DGAVVDSMMAD
+162 DGAVVDSMMSD
-173 GLTCTLEHCA
+173 GLTCTLEGCA
-183 MGEATERYAAELG
+183 MGEATERYAAEMG

-202 DAFAAASH
+202 DAFSAQSH
-210 ERAARAQKD
+210 ERAAKAQKD
-219 GLFATEI
+219 GLLADEI
-226 VPASIPQRRGE
+226 VPVSIPQRRGE
-237 PVVVS
+237 S
-242 DDEGIRTDADA
+242 IQLTDDEGIRSDVDAA
-253 ESMGRL
+253 SLARL
-259 RAAFAPDGNLTAGNA
+259 RAAFVADGNITAGNA

-287 TMDRAEALGIAPLA
+287 TLERAEALGMEPLA
-301 EVVSHGQVAGPD
+301 ELVSHGQVAGPD

-320 SNAIGVALDRAGL
+320 SNAIALALEKAGM
-333 TVADMD
+333 TVSDLD

-354 MDALGVTDEI
+354 MDALGVSDGI

-378 GMSGTRIV
+378 GMSGTRV
-386 LTLAHELARRGGGLG
+386 ALTLAYELKRRGGGMG
-401 AAGLCGGGGQGEAM
+401 AAALCGGGGQGEAL
-415 VLRVAA
+415 VLKV

>member
-1 MGLRVGPESD
+1 
-11 RTAPDRYRRGVASP
+11 
-25 QTRSSIVI
+25 
-33 LAGAR
+33 
-38 TPMGRFQG
+38 MGRFQG

-57 AGAIAAAI
+57 AVAIEEAVKRAGMAADDI
-65 DRSRI
+65 
-70 TPEDVD
+70 D

-120 AIHLASQMIRLGEAD
+120 AIHLASQMIRLDEAE

-155 RSGYRIG
+155 RGGYRIG
-162 DGAVVDSMMAD
+162 DGAVVDSMMLD

-196 LAREPQ
+196 LERGPQ

-219 GLFATEI
+219 GLLAEEI
-226 VPASIPQRRGE
+226 APVSVPQRRGE
-237 PVVVS
+237 PVVVV
-242 DDEGIRTDADA
+242 DDEGIRPEADAD
-253 ESMGRL
+253 SMGRL
-259 RAAFAPDGNLTAGNA
+259 PAAFVPDGNITAGNA

-287 TMDRAEALGIAPLA
+287 TMDRAEALGVTPLA
-301 EVVSHGQVAGPD
+301 EVVAHGQVAGPD

-320 SNAIGVALDRAGL
+320 SNAIALALQRAGM
-333 TVADMD
+333 TTGD
-339 LLEINE
+339 LALVEINA

-354 MDALGVTDEI
+354 MAALGVPDDM

-386 LTLAHELARRGGGLG
+386 LSLAHELKRRGGGIG
-401 AAGLCGGGGQGEAM
+401 AAGLCGGGGQGEAL
-415 VLRVAA
+415 VVRVAA

>member
-1 MGLRVGPESD
+1 
-11 RTAPDRYRRGVASP
+11 
-25 QTRSSIVI
+25 
-33 LAGAR
+33 
-38 TPMGRFQG
+38 MGRFQG

-57 AGAIAAAI
+57 AVAIEEAVKRAGMAADDI
-65 DRSRI
+65 
-70 TPEDVD
+70 D

-120 AIHLASQMIRLGEAD
+120 AIHLASQMIRLDEAE

-155 RSGYRIG
+155 RGGYRIG
-162 DGAVVDSMMAD
+162 DGAVVDSMMLD

-196 LAREPQ
+196 LERGPQ

-219 GLFATEI
+219 GLLAEEI
-226 VPASIPQRRGE
+226 APVSVPQRRGE
-237 PVVVS
+237 PVVVV
-242 DDEGIRTDADA
+242 DDEGIRPEADAD
-253 ESMGRL
+253 SMGRL
-259 RAAFAPDGNLTAGNA
+259 PAAFVPDGNITAGNA

-287 TMDRAEALGIAPLA
+287 TMDRAEALGVTPLA
-301 EVVSHGQVAGPD
+301 EVVAHGQVAGPD

-320 SNAIGVALDRAGL
+320 SNAIALALQRAGM
-333 TVADMD
+333 TTGD
-339 LLEINE
+339 LDLIEINE

-354 MDALGVTDEI
+354 MDALGVPDDM

-386 LTLAHELARRGGGLG
+386 LSLAHELKRRGGGIG
-401 AAGLCGGGGQGEAM
+401 AAGLCGGGGQGEAL
-415 VLRVAA
+415 VVRVAA